1 MKKLH
6 TSMRIALLGA
16 LFVLICVFYAVVLV
30 NVQITGQDYYTI
42 IKEDTYT
49 RYVTIAAKRG
59 EIYDRG
65 GKPLVINTTNYNI
78 CLEYGAMPSAKA
90 RAAVELTI

>member
-1 MKKLH
+1 MNTKCSNHASRRIANHRLAASPLNTIMKGDADMKKLH

-42 IKEDTYT
+42 IKED
-49 RYVTIAAKRG
+49 RIW
-59 EIYDRG
+59 
-65 GKPLVINTTNYNI
+65 VI
-78 CLEYGAMPSAKA
+78 
-90 RAAVELTI
+90 